1 MGAALKAYSLIYQ
14 VPVQYLLEDRPLL
27 NAEVTL
33 PSQLLQGTVT
43 GWGRMGFFSLFLKYF
58 LSWRIDVY
66 MCLGFKLL

>member
-43 GWGRMGFFSLFLKYF
+43 GWGWMGFFFFVSQVFSFMAY
-58 LSWRIDVY
+58 
-66 MCLGFKLL
+66 